1 MDIILSILFCV
12 FFLPATLAVFFLAE
26 ALKGGDE

>member
-1 MDIILSILFCV
+1 MDIIPSILFCV
-12 FFLPATLAVFFLAE
+12 FFLPAAVAIFFIAE